1 MVDEYTGGRVPLDI
15 GDRVL
20 LDIGD
25 VDLLSHSVVSNILSL
40 GKLLRGGFDFH
51 LTDRGRRCYAVTPG
65 GAHKL
70 KVSLGVDDI
79 LRLRHSLR
87 TGSDRVRITQPSG
100 VCQLSR
106 RAHDA
111 TSSFLH
117 DVFNHA
123 SDEKIYR
130 TLGVT
135 KGYKQVRLKPCHCN
149 TCARSFGL
157 KHKSTVGLIQPLIAA
172 GLQPSDIFDDDTSD
186 DNGSDSD
193 DAPDDGYRADV
204 AGRELGIQPVP

>member
-1 MVDEYTGGRVPLDI
+1 MLIGFDGSTQWTQGNGYLPLHVVDGYT
-15 GDRVL
+15 GDRVP

-25 VDLLSHSVVSNILSL
+25 VDLLSHSPVSNILSL

-100 VCQLSR
+100 VSQLSR

-111 TSSFLH
+111 TSSFLY
-117 DVFNHA
+117 DFFNR
-123 SDEKIYR
+123 SI
-130 TLGVT
+130 
-135 KGYKQVRLKPCHCN
+135 
-149 TCARSFGL
+149 ARSVL
-157 KHKSTVGLIQPLIAA
+157 P
-172 GLQPSDIFDDDTSD
+172 
-186 DNGSDSD
+186 
-193 DAPDDGYRADV
+193 RATNRCV
-204 AGRELGIQPVP
+204 